1 MEIFEKHMDDT
12 EFDNVIFLLWDFNT
26 NFLSGK

>member
-12 EFDNVIFLLWDFNT
+12 EFDNVIFFLCDFNT
-26 NFLSGK
+26 NFVSGK